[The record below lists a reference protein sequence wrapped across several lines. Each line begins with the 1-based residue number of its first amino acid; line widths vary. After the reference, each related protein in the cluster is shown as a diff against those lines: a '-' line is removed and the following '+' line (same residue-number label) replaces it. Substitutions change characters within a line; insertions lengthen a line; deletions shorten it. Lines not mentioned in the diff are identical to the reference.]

1 MNIGAA
7 SWQSGVPRKAIR
19 NYESVGLIPEVARA
33 SSGYRAHTQSD
44 IDTLRFVQ
52 NARGLGFS
60 VCDVG
65 ALLGLWHDRARASA
79 DVKELASVLV
89 EEIDQKIMELQDMRN
104 TLVHLTDCCHCDDRA
119 GCSVLEEVV
128 GCA

>member
-7 SWQSGVPRKAIR
+7 SRQSGVPRKAIR
-19 NYESVGLIPEVARA
+19 NYESVGLIPEAART
-33 SSGYRAHTQSD
+33 SSGYRAHAQSD
-44 IDTLRFVQ
+44 IDTLCFVQ

-60 VCDVG
+60 VRHVG

-89 EEIDQKIMELQDMRN
+89 EEIDQKIIEPQDMRN
-104 TLVHLTDCCHCDDRA
+104 TLVHLTDCCHGDDRP

>member
-52 NARGLGFS
+52 NAPGWDLAYVMWARCWACGTTGRG
-60 VCDVG
+60 
-65 ALLGLWHDRARASA
+65 RAR
-79 DVKELASVLV
+79 
-89 EEIDQKIMELQDMRN
+89 M
-104 TLVHLTDCCHCDDRA
+104 
-119 GCSVLEEVV
+119 
-128 GCA
+128 

>member
-1 MNIGAA
+1 MNISAA
-7 SWQSGVPRKAIR
+7 PRQSGVPRNAIR
-19 NYESVGLIPEVARA
+19 NYESVGVIPEVART
-33 SSGYRAHTQSD
+33 SSGYRAHTQSN

-60 VCDVG
+60 VRHVG
-65 ALLGLWHDRARASA
+65 ALLGLWHDRAWASA
-79 DVKELASVLV
+79 DVKELVSVHV
-89 EEIDQKIMELQDMRN
+89 EEIDQKIIELQDMRN
-104 TLVHLTDCCHCDDRA
+104 TLVHLTDCCHGDDRP